1 VGHDAGVNDQ
11 VKDAAAPSPAPHAVA
26 RLRAAL
32 SASEQRPRLD
42 RGEPRKPRCDGCRLA
57 PTHCACA
64 LHASVPTRAGV
75 CLLMAEFE
83 ALKPSNTGWLV
94 ADVVPDTHVFAWSR
108 TQVDPSLPALLDDPA
123 WQPVVV
129 FPGEFA
135 APGRVVNELPPRSA
149 TDARRPLFILLDGTW
164 AEARK
169 AFRKSPYLDR
179 FPVLSLDPAAL
190 SRYRL
195 RSAWH
200 EHHLCT
206 AEIAA
211 LCLELAGDA
220 RAARTLEAWLDV
232 FSERYL
238 CAKQS
243 VAPDEADDAHRG
255 LAALRTAA
263 HAERSDTLDR

>member
-1 VGHDAGVNDQ
+1 VNDRHEE
-11 VKDAAAPSPAPHAVA
+11 DAPHAVA
-26 RLRAAL
+26 RLRAACL
-32 SASEQRPRLD
+32 AGDEQRPRLD
-42 RGEPRKPRCDGCRLA
+42 RGEPRKPRCDRCRLA

-64 LHASVPTRAGV
+64 LRASVPTRAGV
-75 CLLMAEFE
+75 CLLMAGFE

-94 ADVVPDTHVFAWSR
+94 ADVVPDTHAFVWSR
-108 TQVDPSLPALLDDPA
+108 TQVDPVLEALLDDPR
-123 WQPVVV
+123 WQPFVV

-135 APGRVVNELPPRSA
+135 APERVVADLPAP
-149 TDARRPLFILLDGTW
+149 TPHDARRPLFILLDGTW

-169 AFRKSPYLDR
+169 AFRKSPCLDR
-179 FPVLSLDPAAL
+179 FPVLSLDPARL

-195 RSAWH
+195 RRAWH

-211 LCLELAGDA
+211 LCLELAGDE

-243 VAPDEADDAHRG
+243 VPADESDEAHGR
-255 LAALRTAA
+255 LAALRAA
-263 HAERSDTLDR
+263 GAG

>member
-1 VGHDAGVNDQ
+1 VNHP
-11 VKDAAAPSPAPHAVA
+11 VKNGPAPHAVA
-26 RLRAAL
+26 RLRATCLAL
-32 SASEQRPRLD
+32 DGQRPRLD
-42 RGEPRKPRCDGCRLA
+42 RGEPRKPRCERCRLA

-64 LHASVPTRAGV
+64 LHASVPARAGM
-75 CLLMAEFE
+75 CLLMAPFE

-94 ADVVPDTHVFAWSR
+94 ADVVPDTQAFAWSR
-108 TQVDPSLPALLDDPA
+108 THVDPALTALLDDPR
-123 WQPVVV
+123 WQPFVV

-135 APGRVVNELPPRSA
+135 APGRIVEKLPVGAPG
-149 TDARRPLFILLDGTW
+149 DARRTLFILLDGTW

-179 FPVLSLDPAAL
+179 FPVLALDPAAL

-211 LCLELAGDA
+211 LCLELAGDV
-220 RAARTLEAWLDV
+220 RAARMLEAWLDV
-232 FSERYL
+232 FSERYVR
-238 CAKQS
+238 ARQS
-243 VAPDEADDAHRG
+243 VPADESDDAHRR
-255 LAALRTAA
+255 LAALRATADGA
-263 HAERSDTLDR
+263 HG